1 MEILYNIFT
10 VFFNQVMTNA
20 PLLLGIVTCLGYI
33 LLRKSVSVIIKG
45 TIKTIIGFMLL
56 QAGSGILTSTF
67 KPVVAK
73 MSEVYGINGA
83 ISDTYAS
90 MMATIDRMGDAYS
103 WVGYAVL
110 LALALNICYVLLRR
124 ITGIRTIMLTGHI
137 MFQQAGLIAVTL
149 FIFGYSMWTTIICT
163 AILVSLYW
171 GITSNM
177 MYKPTQEVTD
187 GCGFSI
193 GHQQQFASW
202 IAYKVAPFLGKKE
215 ESVEDLK
222 LPGWLNI
229 FHDNIVSTAI
239 VMTIFF
245 GAILLSFGIDTVQA
259 MAGKVNWTVY
269 ILQTGFSF
277 AVAIFIITQG
287 VRMFVA
293 ELSEAF
299 NGISQRLIPGAVLA
313 IDCAAIYSFAPNA
326 VVWGFMWGTIG
337 QLIAVGILVACGSST
352 MDLPTYPEWDRK
364 VLEHT
369 YDNVDFISMH
379 RYYGYDGNVDD
390 YLASYADL
398 DAFLSA
404 GIAAADYVKAYKRS
418 KKVMKISLDEWNAWY
433 GTHGPK
439 PEEAWTV
446 APPIHEQTY
455 NVMDALCVGG
465 LLTTML
471 NHSDRVRMGCIAQ
484 LVNCL
489 AILMT
494 EPGKGAYAQTT
505 YYPFMHASLY
515 GRGEALRA
523 ILKAPKLDTKHGQ
536 VDAVASAVTF
546 DEEKG
551 ELTVFA
557 LNLANE
563 AAQLS
568 VNARSFE
575 NLSPIEHIVLDGEL
589 FACNTFEAPEA
600 IMPRNVAAAPCAKGI
615 ADVTLPARSWNVLRY
630 KI

>member
-239 VMTIFF
+239 VMTILVPFCSPSVSTPCRRWR
-245 GAILLSFGIDTVQA
+245 A
-259 MAGKVNWTVY
+259 KC
-269 ILQTGFSF
+269 TGRSTSCKP
-277 AVAIFIITQG
+277 VSPS
-287 VRMFVA
+287 RW
-293 ELSEAF
+293 
-299 NGISQRLIPGAVLA
+299 R
-313 IDCAAIYSFAPNA
+313 
-326 VVWGFMWGTIG
+326 
-337 QLIAVGILVACGSST
+337 SS
-352 MDLPTYPEWDRK
+352 
-364 VLEHT
+364 
-369 YDNVDFISMH
+369 S
-379 RYYGYDGNVDD
+379 
-390 YLASYADL
+390 S
-398 DAFLSA
+398 
-404 GIAAADYVKAYKRS
+404 
-418 KKVMKISLDEWNAWY
+418 
-433 GTHGPK
+433 
-439 PEEAWTV
+439 
-446 APPIHEQTY
+446 
-455 NVMDALCVGG
+455 
-465 LLTTML
+465 
-471 NHSDRVRMGCIAQ
+471 
-484 LVNCL
+484 
-489 AILMT
+489 
-494 EPGKGAYAQTT
+494 
-505 YYPFMHASLY
+505 
-515 GRGEALRA
+515 LRA
-523 ILKAPKLDTKHGQ
+523 CACLWRNSLKH
-536 VDAVASAVTF
+536 
-546 DEEKG
+546 
-551 ELTVFA
+551 LTV
-557 LNLANE
+557 
-563 AAQLS
+563 
-568 VNARSFE
+568 
-575 NLSPIEHIVLDGEL
+575 SPS
-589 FACNTFEAPEA
+589 A
-600 IMPRNVAAAPCAKGI
+600 
-615 ADVTLPARSWNVLRY
+615 
-630 KI
+630 

>member
-1 MEILYNIFT
+1 MEILYNVFT

-90 MMATIDRMGDAYS
+90 MMA
-103 WVGYAVL
+103 
-110 LALALNICYVLLRR
+110 R

-137 MFQQAGLIAVTL
+137 MFQQAGLIAVSL
-149 FIFGYSMWTTIICT
+149 YIFGYPMWTTVICT

-177 MYKPTQEVTD
+177 MYKPTQDVTD

-202 IAYKVAPFLGKKE
+202 IAYKVAPYLGKKE

-245 GAILLSFGIDTVQA
+245 GAILLSFGIDVVQA
-259 MAGKVNWTVY
+259 MAGKTHWTVY

-337 QLIAVGILVACGSST
+337 QLIAVGILVGCGSSI
-352 MDLPTYPEWDRK
+352 LIIPG
-364 VLEHT
+364 
-369 YDNVDFISMH
+369 FIPMFFSNATIGVFANHFGGWRAALKICLVM
-379 RYYGYDGNVDD
+379 GMVEIFGCVWAVK
-390 YLASYADL
+390 LTGMSAWMGMADWSIL
-398 DAFLSA
+398 
-404 GIAAADYVKAYKRS
+404 
-418 KKVMKISLDEWNAWY
+418 
-433 GTHGPK
+433 
-439 PEEAWTV
+439 
-446 APPIHEQTY
+446 APPMMQGFASVGLVFMAVIILI
-455 NVMDALCVGG
+455 AL
-465 LLTTML
+465 
-471 NHSDRVRMGCIAQ
+471 
-484 LVNCL
+484 
-489 AILMT
+489 
-494 EPGKGAYAQTT
+494 AYMFFA
-505 YYPFMHASLY
+505 
-515 GRGEALRA
+515 GRSLRA
-523 ILKAPKLDTKHGQ
+523 EE
-536 VDAVASAVTF
+536 DAEKQTAEVSA
-546 DEEKG
+546 
-551 ELTVFA
+551 
-557 LNLANE
+557 
-563 AAQLS
+563 
-568 VNARSFE
+568 
-575 NLSPIEHIVLDGEL
+575 H
-589 FACNTFEAPEA
+589 
-600 IMPRNVAAAPCAKGI
+600 
-615 ADVTLPARSWNVLRY
+615 
-630 KI
+630 

>member
-90 MMATIDRMGDAYS
+90 MMATIERMGDAYS

-222 LPGWLNI
+222 LPGWL
-229 FHDNIVSTAI
+229 
-239 VMTIFF
+239 
-245 GAILLSFGIDTVQA
+245 
-259 MAGKVNWTVY
+259 
-269 ILQTGFSF
+269 
-277 AVAIFIITQG
+277 
-287 VRMFVA
+287 A
-293 ELSEAF
+293 EHF
-299 NGISQRLIPGAVLA
+299 PRQHRL
-313 IDCAAIYSFAPNA
+313 
-326 VVWGFMWGTIG
+326 
-337 QLIAVGILVACGSST
+337 
-352 MDLPTYPEWDRK
+352 
-364 VLEHT
+364 
-369 YDNVDFISMH
+369 
-379 RYYGYDGNVDD
+379 
-390 YLASYADL
+390 
-398 DAFLSA
+398 
-404 GIAAADYVKAYKRS
+404 
-418 KKVMKISLDEWNAWY
+418 
-433 GTHGPK
+433 
-439 PEEAWTV
+439 
-446 APPIHEQTY
+446 
-455 NVMDALCVGG
+455 
-465 LLTTML
+465 
-471 NHSDRVRMGCIAQ
+471 HSDCHDHLLWRHSALLRYRHRADD
-484 LVNCL
+484 
-489 AILMT
+489 
-494 EPGKGAYAQTT
+494 
-505 YYPFMHASLY
+505 
-515 GRGEALRA
+515 GRQSE
-523 ILKAPKLDTKHGQ
+523 
-536 VDAVASAVTF
+536 
-546 DEEKG
+546 
-551 ELTVFA
+551 
-557 LNLANE
+557 
-563 AAQLS
+563 
-568 VNARSFE
+568 
-575 NLSPIEHIVLDGEL
+575 LDGL
-589 FACNTFEAPEA
+589 HPANRFLLRGGDLHHHSGRAHVC
-600 IMPRNVAAAPCAKGI
+600 GG
-615 ADVTLPARSWNVLRY
+615 TL
-630 KI
+630 

>member
-10 VFFNQVMTNA
+10 IFFNQVMTNA
-20 PLLLGIVTCLGYI
+20 PLLLGIVTCPGYI

-90 MMATIDRMGDAYS
+90 MMATIERMGDAYS

-137 MFQQAGLIAVTL
+137 MFQQAGLIAVS
-149 FIFGYSMWTTIICT
+149 FYIFGYSMWTTIICT

-193 GHQQQFASW
+193 GHQQQFASGLP
-202 IAYKVAPFLGKKE
+202 IKSRRSRAKE

-259 MAGKVNWTVY
+259 MAGKVHWTVY

-299 NGISQRLIPGAVLA
+299 NGISQRLIP
-313 IDCAAIYSFAPNA
+313 
-326 VVWGFMWGTIG
+326 
-337 QLIAVGILVACGSST
+337 
-352 MDLPTYPEWDRK
+352 
-364 VLEHT
+364 
-369 YDNVDFISMH
+369 
-379 RYYGYDGNVDD
+379 
-390 YLASYADL
+390 
-398 DAFLSA
+398 
-404 GIAAADYVKAYKRS
+404 
-418 KKVMKISLDEWNAWY
+418 
-433 GTHGPK
+433 
-439 PEEAWTV
+439 
-446 APPIHEQTY
+446 
-455 NVMDALCVGG
+455 
-465 LLTTML
+465 
-471 NHSDRVRMGCIAQ
+471 VR
-484 LVNCL
+484 
-489 AILMT
+489 
-494 EPGKGAYAQTT
+494 
-505 YYPFMHASLY
+505 FW
-515 GRGEALRA
+515 R
-523 ILKAPKLDTKHGQ
+523 
-536 VDAVASAVTF
+536 
-546 DEEKG
+546 
-551 ELTVFA
+551 LTVR
-557 LNLANE
+557 
-563 AAQLS
+563 LS
-568 VNARSFE
+568 
-575 NLSPIEHIVLDGEL
+575 
-589 FACNTFEAPEA
+589 
-600 IMPRNVAAAPCAKGI
+600 I
-615 ADVTLPARSWNVLRY
+615 ASRRTP
-630 KI
+630 

>member
-337 QLIAVGILVACGSST
+337 QLIAVGILVACGSSILIIPGFIPMFFSNAT
-352 MDLPTYPEWDRK
+352 IGVFANHFGGWRAALKIWLACGAEDLSGDGDDRNLWLRLGGETYRYECPDGYGG
-364 VLEHT
+364 L
-369 YDNVDFISMH
+369 VDSGTADDAGLLLH
-379 RYYGYDGNVDD
+379 RY
-390 YLASYADL
+390 
-398 DAFLSA
+398 
-404 GIAAADYVKAYKRS
+404 R
-418 KKVMKISLDEWNAWY
+418 
-433 GTHGPK
+433 
-439 PEEAWTV
+439 
-446 APPIHEQTY
+446 
-455 NVMDALCVGG
+455 
-465 LLTTML
+465 
-471 NHSDRVRMGCIAQ
+471 
-484 LVNCL
+484 
-489 AILMT
+489 
-494 EPGKGAYAQTT
+494 
-505 YYPFMHASLY
+505 LY
-515 GRGEALRA
+515 GRHHCNCTGLYVLRWPRTA
-523 ILKAPKLDTKHGQ
+523 RRRRCRKTTGR
-536 VDAVASAVTF
+536 
-546 DEEKG
+546 
-551 ELTVFA
+551 TVC
-557 LNLANE
+557 LI
-563 AAQLS
+563 
-568 VNARSFE
+568 RSFDYDRTYSGCVWQRTRQFHDHE
-575 NLSPIEHIVLDGEL
+575 DESGPVFNPIKH
-589 FACNTFEAPEA
+589 
-600 IMPRNVAAAPCAKGI
+600 
-615 ADVTLPARSWNVLRY
+615 
-630 KI
+630 

>member
-293 ELSEAF
+293 DSLDTD
-299 NGISQRLIPGAVLA
+299 
-313 IDCAAIYSFAPNA
+313 IDN
-326 VVWGFMWGTIG
+326 
-337 QLIAVGILVACGSST
+337 IAVFGVDTDTSPYDSGSYASST
-352 MDLPTYPEWDRK
+352 TY
-364 VLEHT
+364 LT
-369 YDNVDFISMH
+369 GM
-379 RYYGYDGNVDD
+379 
-390 YLASYADL
+390 
-398 DAFLSA
+398 
-404 GIAAADYVKAYKRS
+404 AAVKAAEQMREKLLQLAAKILEEDITKLEFDGKRVFCEETG
-418 KKVMKISLDEWNAWY
+418 KEVSLFDLATASMVNNEIALEVTY
-433 GTHGPK
+433 SHSSPVSPPPFMAACAEVEVDPETGAIELLDYTACVDCGTVVNTNL
-439 PEEAWTV
+439 ARV
-446 APPIHEQTY
+446 QTE
-455 NVMDALCVGG
+455 GG
-465 LLTTML
+465 LLQGIGMTLYEDVWYNEKGVNLSNSLMQYKIPTRL
-471 NHSDRVRMGCIAQ
+471 DFDKIRVEFESSYEPTGPFGAKSIGEIVINTPAPAIAQ
-484 LVNCL
+484 AVYNATGVWVNEL
-489 AILMT
+489 PIT
-494 EPGKGAYAQTT
+494 PEK
-505 YYPFMHASLY
+505 
-515 GRGEALRA
+515 
-523 ILKAPKLDTKHGQ
+523 ILKGMH
-536 VDAVASAVTF
+536 V
-546 DEEKG
+546 
-551 ELTVFA
+551 
-557 LNLANE
+557 
-563 AAQLS
+563 
-568 VNARSFE
+568 
-575 NLSPIEHIVLDGEL
+575 I
-589 FACNTFEAPEA
+589 
-600 IMPRNVAAAPCAKGI
+600 
-615 ADVTLPARSWNVLRY
+615 
-630 KI
+630 